1 MNNGSEVEVPFGFVV
16 IDKPAGLTSHACVN
30 RLRRV
35 FGIKRVGHGG
45 TLDPAVTGVLPIALG
60 NATRLLTYLP
70 GAKTYRGVI
79 QMGLQTTT
87 DDLQGEVIQQTP
99 WPDLDPQT
107 LEQILDDFR
116 GSIQQRPPQ
125 VSAVHI
131 DGERAYVRAR
141 RGETPELPLRSVSID
156 ELELLHWDPKQGQLE
171 LRVHCSSGTYIRSL
185 ARDLGEKLNCGGC
198 LAHLRR
204 IQALG
209 FEEQQAIP
217 LPERE
222 RASDQPRP
230 EVLAPL
236 TALEHL
242 PRVEINE
249 QEAALWSCGQ
259 QLTIQ
264 PERCLPAA
272 KAVHRTGAN
281 ADHSQQV
288 SSSSSMVVID
298 QTSTVVGI
306 GSWQSIEQL
315 KPKVVFNA
323 S

>member
-60 NATRLLTYLP
+60 SATRLLPYLP
-70 GAKTYRGVI
+70 GSKTYRGLI
-79 QMGLQTTT
+79 QMGLQTST
-87 DDLQGEVIQQTP
+87 DDLQGEVIQQNP
-99 WPDLDPQT
+99 WPDLEQQT

-116 GSIQQRPPQ
+116 GSIEQRPPQ

-141 RGETPELPLRSVSID
+141 RGETPKLPLRSVTIH
-156 ELELLHWDPKQGQLE
+156 ELQLLHWDSKQGQLE

-185 ARDLGEKLNCGGC
+185 ARDLGERLNCGGC

-204 IQALG
+204 LQALG

-222 RASDQPRP
+222 RPSDQPRP

-264 PERCLPAA
+264 PERCLPAP
-272 KAVHRTGAN
+272 HTERNTGQT
-281 ADHSQQV
+281 ADHSQQF
-288 SSSSSMVVID
+288 SSSTPMVVVD

-306 GSWQSIEQL
+306 GSLESIEQL

-323 S
+323 V